1 MQNLPIHQ
9 SGQERLIFFVP
20 SSDAGLCA
28 ASRLLC
34 RVGVPVT
41 EPLVSVDTDDTEEA
55 GDPRSRLLREPSS
68 SARSGV
74 CLGILIMVGVP
85 LLLELRPGETWTNYH
100 FLLQTQ
106 IFSVKAI
113 LKQTEVTLSHLIL
126 KKEKNVCIK
135 LHFDF
140 YSVNPKVGGGHT
152 NSKRNK
158 G

>member
-1 MQNLPIHQ
+1 VFDHLIKNCSFL
-9 SGQERLIFFVP
+9 GQERLIFFVL

-41 EPLVSVDTDDTEEA
+41 EPLVSMDTDDTEEA
-55 GDPRSRLLREPSS
+55 GDPRSRLLRDPSS

-85 LLLELRPGETWTNYH
+85 LLLELRPEETRTNFH

-106 IFSVKAI
+106 IF
-113 LKQTEVTLSHLIL
+113 LR
-126 KKEKNVCIK
+126 C
-135 LHFDF
+135 
-140 YSVNPKVGGGHT
+140 
-152 NSKRNK
+152 
-158 G
+158 

>member
-1 MQNLPIHQ
+1 VL
-9 SGQERLIFFVP
+9 

-41 EPLVSVDTDDTEEA
+41 EPLVSMDADDTEEA
-55 GDPRSRLLREPSS
+55 GDPRSRLLRDPSS

-85 LLLELRPGETWTNYH
+85 LLLELRPWETRTHFH

-106 IFSVKAI
+106 IFFRCLCYSQSLVRANRGFSF
-113 LKQTEVTLSHLIL
+113 TLDF
-126 KKEKNVCIK
+126 KER
-135 LHFDF
+135 
-140 YSVNPKVGGGHT
+140 T
-152 NSKRNK
+152 K
-158 G
+158 GLYKTLF